1 MQFEDYQLKEEGDFP
16 AQTERA
22 RKEMLY
28 KKAIEL
34 LDKGKVKMKFEANI
48 FHIFDVFH
56 VFTLC
61 AIVCNFIWRWQNI
74 KSITIR

>member
-34 LDKGKVKMKFEANI
+34 LDKGKVKMKF
-48 FHIFDVFH
+48 
-56 VFTLC
+56 
-61 AIVCNFIWRWQNI
+61 
-74 KSITIR
+74 